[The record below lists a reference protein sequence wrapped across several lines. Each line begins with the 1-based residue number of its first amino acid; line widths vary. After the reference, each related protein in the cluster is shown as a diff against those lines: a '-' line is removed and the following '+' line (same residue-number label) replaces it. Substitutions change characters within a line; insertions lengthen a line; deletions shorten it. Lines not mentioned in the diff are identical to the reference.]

1 MKYLFFL
8 IIIAVS
14 FGQITGC
21 TKDPPY
27 PGAGMNTLPTNTAP
41 TANAGEDL
49 FVWPP
54 VNEVT
59 LNGSYLDP
67 ENNVQYVGWTMIS
80 GPSSVKFSNQASL
93 STKVSDLE
101 AGVYQFELSVTDDW
115 NLFVNDTVFVF
126 VGALANS
133 TEIIFRDLK
142 WITRWYN
149 NVEIKNFASNGTP
162 TGLFKVFFQRDNDP
176 AWKEVLSADNPSLPQ
191 NAVYDYFVIATPSSI
206 YNTGSLYISYYKN
219 DISDT
224 PNVKIVF

>member
-1 MKYLFFL
+1 MIVLA
-8 IIIAVS
+8 II
-14 FGQITGC
+14 QITGC

-41 TANAGEDL
+41 TANAGGDL

-67 ENNVQYVGWTMIS
+67 ENNVKYVGWTKIS
-80 GPSSVKFSNQASL
+80 GPSSFKFGNQGSL
-93 STKVSDLE
+93 STKVSELE
-101 AGVYQFELSVTDDW
+101 PGVYQFALSVTDDW
-115 NLFVNDTVFVF
+115 NLFVNDTVSVF
-126 VGALANS
+126 VGGLANS
-133 TEIIFRDLK
+133 NEVIFRDLK

-149 NVEIKNFASNGTP
+149 NVEIKNFAGNGSP
-162 TGLFKVFFQRDNDP
+162 TGLLKVFIQRDNDP
-176 AWKEVLSADNPSLPQ
+176 AWKEVLSANSPSLPA
-191 NAVYDYFVIATPSSI
+191 NAVYDYFVINSPNSI
-206 YNTGSLYISYYKN
+206 YTEGSLYISYYKN